1 MIPRLSSQPGMQMI
15 SFSRG
20 YSKLFYMKVSLLV
33 IKPERMGG
41 SDHSHITPLQI
52 IFLPIH
58 LFIYQLLEINL
69 LQI

>member
-1 MIPRLSSQPGMQMI
+1 MI

-20 YSKLFYMKVSLLV
+20 YSKLFYIKVSLLV

-41 SDHSHITPLQI
+41 ADHSDITPLQI

-58 LFIYQLLEINL
+58 LFINF
-69 LQI
+69 